1 MEKATDWTQTF
12 FSGFILETLPFWT
25 SKEQTQQEADFLV
38 RTLAPAPGA
47 RILDV
52 PCGNGRLAIAL
63 AERGFT
69 LTGVDF
75 TGPWVNA
82 ARLSAAQRG
91 LNATF
96 QQRDMRDL
104 PWPAAFDYAFCFGN
118 SFAYFDDSG
127 NRAFLQAVLHTLK
140 PGGKFVLQ
148 TNLAAESV
156 LTQPLKPFW
165 MKLGDQYFLHETRY
179 DPATGQLTSGY
190 TSIRDGQVE
199 RKQAVYRVY
208 PFRELQQMVCAV
220 GFTVLQSYGSLKQ
233 EPYQLG
239 SEGLWLVASKGAESS

>member
-1 MEKATDWTQTF
+1 MEKDTDWTKTF
-12 FSGFILETLPFWT
+12 FSGFILETLPWWST
-25 SKEQTQQEADFLV
+25 KEQTQQEADFLV

-52 PCGNGRLAIAL
+52 PCGNGRLALAL
-63 AERGFT
+63 AERGFN

-75 TGPWVNA
+75 TGPWVEYG
-82 ARLSAAQRG
+82 RTSAAQGG
-91 LNATF
+91 LTAVF
-96 QQRDMRDL
+96 EQRDMRDL
-104 PWPAAFDYAFCFGN
+104 PWPAAFDHAFCFGN
-118 SFAYFDDSG
+118 SFAYFDDPG
-127 NRAFLQAVLHTLK
+127 NHAFLQAVHDTLK

-179 DPATGQLTSGY
+179 NPAAGQLTSGY
-190 TSIRDGQVE
+190 TSIRDGRVE
-199 RKQAVYRVY
+199 CKQAVYRVY
-208 PFRELQQMVCAV
+208 PFRELQQMICAV

-239 SEGLWLVASKGAESS
+239 CEGLWLVAAKASP